1 MYSLKGHIS
10 EEERFLT
17 EADTSSATNME
28 MAICHAYN
36 VMYKNLSDEDAIK
49 TAGFGG
55 KYDKYKDLL
64 PTGVK
69 VAEASGGKWGGTLIH
84 SGSGSAAS
92 NNYQNATD
100 TTPKADFTGNSD
112 NYISLK
118 KAGDSGKG
126 AQLMS
131 AKSAEAAGVVNAA
144 IQHYQ
149 KNTKDA
155 VVTGVSEALHI
166 LQEEMLATARNDMQV
181 VVGGGK
187 TDFANWYMTKS
198 SRVDDLKKVERNV
211 KKVTAHL
218 KAELGIMG
226 IPRAGRNLE
235 KNLIQN
241 DKIKKV
247 ETIKDLEPYEQ
258 EYRDDQSWSVGG
270 KKGVMVNPA
279 HVAKGTELDDTGL
292 KTQITDVV
300 NVSIESKAWK
310 AQLETFFTNNQDL
323 KKWIVYEAGSGLYK
337 FTGNLSNDSKYTGD
351 NTAVANKIVVFQES
365 GSGIKKWYE
374 MLDFADNN
382 TSLVD
387 KVDISYKGSKTSRY
401 IKLGLA
407 AQYKSE
413 LPMLQEEIT
422 RLQAQYMLN
431 EGVFRW
437 IKDKSA
443 VLAQKVKDV
452 VKVFYEKIIKKL
464 IAWLIEKAKQGVGL
478 LFEAMGI
485 ETTVTMSTPKW

>member
-10 EEERFLT
+10 EEERFLI

-36 VMYKNLSDEDAIK
+36 VMYGNLSDEDAIK
-49 TAGFGG
+49 TAGIGG

-69 VAEASGGKWGGTLIH
+69 VAEASGGKWGGSLIH

-100 TTPKADFTGNSD
+100 TTPKADFTGDSD

-118 KAGDSGKG
+118 KAGVSGKG

-198 SRVDDLKKVERNV
+198 SRVNDLKKVERNV

-310 AQLETFFTNNQDL
+310 SQLEEFFSNNKDL

-337 FTGNLSNDSKYTGD
+337 FTGNLSNDSKYTGS
-351 NTAVANKIVVFQES
+351 TKAVANKIVVFKD
-365 GSGIKKWYE
+365 SGIKEQYD

-407 AQYKSE
+407 AQYESE

-464 IAWLIEKAKQGVGL
+464 IAWLIEKAKQGVSL